1 MDRKDKKLYTSKD
14 ISELINLDHELEKKK
29 KIRSFRQLN
38 KYAKQGQILF
48 TGSSLME
55 QFPVCEL
62 YSSLCP
68 GSKKILYNRG
78 VGGFTSDEFI
88 NDIDTVMLDIEP
100 SKIFI
105 NVGKNDMN
113 SDSDTNGEDA
123 ITHIISNY
131 ENILKAADEHLSDP
145 EIYIMAYYPVNTN
158 VINMLKDRD
167 LYEKFKTRS
176 NEKISEANVQLK
188 KFADTHDCFF
198 IDANSGLTDSKG
210 ELRPEFTIDGVHMYP
225 DAYRIVFENIV
236 KYI

>member
-14 ISELINLDHELEKKK
+14 ISELINLDHDLEKKK

-88 NDIDTVMLDIEP
+88 N
-100 SKIFI
+100 
-105 NVGKNDMN
+105 VGTNDMN

>member
-14 ISELINLDHELEKKK
+14 ISELINLDHDLEKKK

-88 NDIDTVMLDIEP
+88 NDIDTVC
-100 SKIFI
+100 S
-105 NVGKNDMN
+105 
-113 SDSDTNGEDA
+113 
-123 ITHIISNY
+123 ISN
-131 ENILKAADEHLSDP
+131 LP
-145 EIYIMAYYPVNTN
+145 
-158 VINMLKDRD
+158 
-167 LYEKFKTRS
+167 
-176 NEKISEANVQLK
+176 
-188 KFADTHDCFF
+188 
-198 IDANSGLTDSKG
+198 
-210 ELRPEFTIDGVHMYP
+210 
-225 DAYRIVFENIV
+225 
-236 KYI
+236 KYL